1 MIKEQQI
8 CATAI
13 IFDDISPLKVW
24 SLKGWDW
31 SGASRKNV
39 DYPQ

>member
-24 SLKGWDW
+24 DW